1 MVKYKFN
8 TDGTVLTIY
17 DSAFVPK
24 ADFQK
29 TLNQI
34 KALHKNQPIFQR
46 TDKSLKKEWATHN
59 FCYMIGYKRSQTKDC
74 DFDLPCDKPEWLYR
88 LIGTLVWPFIK

>member
-1 MVKYKFN
+1 MVKYKFSG
-8 TDGTVLTIY
+8 DGTILTIY

-34 KALHKNQPIFQR
+34 KAIHGNQPIFQR
-46 TDKSLKKEWATHN
+46 SDRSLKAEWAVHN
-59 FCYMIGYKRSQTKDC
+59 ALYDLHYKREQTKDC
-74 DFDLPCDKPEWLYR
+74 DFDIPSDHPEWMYMI
-88 LIGTLVWPFIK
+88 IGALVWPFIK